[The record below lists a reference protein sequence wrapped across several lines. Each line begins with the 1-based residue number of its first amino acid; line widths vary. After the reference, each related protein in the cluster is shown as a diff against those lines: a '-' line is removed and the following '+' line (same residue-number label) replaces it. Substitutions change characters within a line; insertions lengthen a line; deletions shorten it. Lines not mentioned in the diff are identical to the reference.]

1 MLQAIKENDAT
12 KLVEELKLVYT
23 NEISES
29 SSNSTNS
36 EKTTLER
43 MKTLLQASLTI
54 VNNQISGLTKLDA
67 VSVANSTGRIILEVD
82 NIQCFEPRGRFNLK
96 VTSTNIFLEGKQ
108 FSVLIPVESIAQIM
122 CLPSFTSA
130 KKEGEDYLAFHLKDS
145 VKINNKESKQLL
157 LNLMKIPNP
166 SLRMNNTNDIL
177 TESNAIIL
185 AIQEAT
191 NLSINRP
198 QTSLFSTVRE
208 NKSYLKCYR
217 GTQEGA
223 IYPLQC
229 GIVFIKPLLFISTEE
244 IASLSAGRGGGA
256 GNTRYVD
263 LIVS

>member
-1 MLQAIKENDAT
+1 
-12 KLVEELKLVYT
+12 
-23 NEISES
+23 
-29 SSNSTNS
+29 
-36 EKTTLER
+36 
-43 MKTLLQASLTI
+43 
-54 VNNQISGLTKLDA
+54 
-67 VSVANSTGRIILEVD
+67 
-82 NIQCFEPRGRFNLK
+82 
-96 VTSTNIFLEGKQ
+96 
-108 FSVLIPVESIAQIM
+108 
-122 CLPSFTSA
+122 
-130 KKEGEDYLAFHLKDS
+130 
-145 VKINNKESKQLL
+145 
-157 LNLMKIPNP
+157 MKIPNP

-229 GIVFIKPLLFISTEE
+229 GIVFIKPLLYIPTEE